1 MVKVQCIKC
10 NREGSLTKKQTK
22 SKGITYVYWYVEH
35 HIGDKIKWCYLGK
48 YEKLSDDYKRLIH
61 KDTQI
66 DTQNP
71 SITTQTESIET
82 HNQRS
87 SEITSFQKSGSL
99 LLLSPKSLYKDS
111 SQPHLS
117 IPSMKCLSPFSN
129 HHTFGQCFYRLF
141 RGVRSI
147 SPRLPYCKFCISLRF
162 LLSSFKGQSGLKH
175 SLHGLRPLICTRTSG
190 HPQELQVFPMGLTV
204 PRWGRGNDVLQMPL
218 K

>member
-87 SEITSFQKSGSL
+87 SEIRFSATSFAQEPVYG
-99 LLLSPKSLYKDS
+99 
-111 SQPHLS
+111 
-117 IPSMKCLSPFSN
+117 F
-129 HHTFGQCFYRLF
+129 F
-141 RGVRSI
+141 RI
-147 SPRLPYCKFCISLRF
+147 
-162 LLSSFKGQSGLKH
+162 SFKYSFHEMPIALFQSSYFWTML
-175 SLHGLRPLICTRTSG
+175 L
-190 HPQELQVFPMGLTV
+190 
-204 PRWGRGNDVLQMPL
+204 
-218 K
+218 